1 MNASHHELDQYIE
14 PKIEKIFINIFQKK
28 IIQRYILYKEGNEI
42 KKELKKFLFSKQRT

>member
-28 IIQRYILYKEGNEI
+28 SFKGIFCI
-42 KKELKKFLFSKQRT
+42 KKGMK